1 LIFEVDNQQN
11 DFIKERLIA
20 RIEEDKFWKN
30 VVENLPNRTILYN
43 YEDNRVF
50 FEN

>member
-20 RIEEDKFWKN
+20 RIEENKVWKN
-30 VVENLPNRTILYN
+30 VVENLPNGTILYN
-43 YEDNRVF
+43 YEENRVV